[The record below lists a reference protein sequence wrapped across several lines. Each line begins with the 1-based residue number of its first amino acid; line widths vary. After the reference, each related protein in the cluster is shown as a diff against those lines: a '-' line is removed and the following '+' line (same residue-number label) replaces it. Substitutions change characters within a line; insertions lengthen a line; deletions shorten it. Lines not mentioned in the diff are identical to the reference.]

1 MTMFQTANKILLIDD
16 EPAMAWL
23 VNEYLQT
30 ASQNTVALETAET
43 VADGLQRLAQGDIQV
58 LLLDLSLPDSLGPE
72 TFTKIHN
79 LFPLIPVV
87 VFTSMEDEELGSR
100 LVQLGAQDYLV
111 KGQING
117 STLLRTLR
125 YAVERKQIE
134 RERDKL
140 ILELQQALAE
150 VKKLGGLLPICSSCK
165 KIRDDRGYWHQVE
178 QYIAAHSEAQFSHG
192 VCEDCM
198 RKLYPGLADE
208 VIARVKG
215 RREKPD

>member
-1 MTMFQTANKILLIDD
+1 
-16 EPAMAWL
+16 
-23 VNEYLQT
+23 
-30 ASQNTVALETAET
+30 
-43 VADGLQRLAQGDIQV
+43 
-58 LLLDLSLPDSLGPE
+58 
-72 TFTKIHN
+72 
-79 LFPLIPVV
+79 
-87 VFTSMEDEELGSR
+87 
-100 LVQLGAQDYLV
+100 LGAQDYLV

-215 RREKPD
+215 RRDKPD